1 MEQAQKQ
8 GSENT
13 NLPSTGGKPGRI
25 QVGNLL
31 LTLPFIAIFLVQL
44 AHHRM
49 WRDELNA
56 FGIAA
61 ASPNLSTLFHYI
73 HYEGHPWLW
82 YVLMWC
88 ISQFTADPTRIKIL
102 QAVVGIGIY
111 LVIGLSS
118 PFSRVEKLLLF
129 CCYFVSFEYTVMTRM
144 YGLMFLLLLLYLRE
158 RVQRPDR
165 LLTAAALLGLMACT
179 DVMGIFLATALV
191 CERIYTKYTLP
202 RNQSAARNTRINQWT
217 YIAGGIVGLSLLA
230 FSAFSLKL
238 TSDIGWRLTGT
249 FFKVA
254 TDPLHLL
261 DTAICYIV
269 MPYFPV
275 RNPFAHNFWIPD
287 PYRHRL
293 FYVVCLPVVL
303 GIYWSIF
310 RRNRNLLLLLAL
322 TLLACVSFGHLIY
335 LGAMRHYGTTFL
347 AFLSALWLL
356 KAQQPRLPIGAHI
369 LLGLT
374 VFGGLIAGVETWL
387 RPFSNAQPAAAWI
400 ASQIAANRLE
410 PLPLVGTPD
419 TSVVG
424 IAEVLHRPIYM
435 LDCQCQDTF
444 LLYSKRRNNFD
455 VAEIPS
461 RMADAQKFLAV
472 PSYLYIAVYPLTNQE
487 QAEMATKGL
496 AATSLANFTGAEV
509 ADENFYL
516 YKVTQTNAPSAV
528 MQKKDTSHPGPPP
541 HVAG

>member
-1 MEQAQKQ
+1 
-8 GSENT
+8 
-13 NLPSTGGKPGRI
+13 
-25 QVGNLL
+25 
-31 LTLPFIAIFLVQL
+31 
-44 AHHRM
+44 
-49 WRDELNA
+49 
-56 FGIAA
+56 
-61 ASPNLSTLFHYI
+61 
-73 HYEGHPWLW
+73 
-82 YVLMWC
+82 
-88 ISQFTADPTRIKIL
+88 
-102 QAVVGIGIY
+102 
-111 LVIGLSS
+111 
-118 PFSRVEKLLLF
+118 
-129 CCYFVSFEYTVMTRM
+129 M
-144 YGLMFLLLLLYLRE
+144 YGVMFLLLLLCLRE
-158 RVQRPDR
+158 RVHRPDR
-165 LLTAAALLGLMACT
+165 PLRAAALLGLMACT

-191 CERIYTKYTLP
+191 CERAHARKTLLK
-202 RNQSAARNTRINQWT
+202 NQSAANKPGTNKWT
-217 YIAGGIVGLSLLA
+217 YIAGGLVGLSLLA

-238 TSDIGWRLTGT
+238 TSDISWRMTGN
-249 FFKVA
+249 FFKLA

-275 RNPFAHNFWIPD
+275 RDPFAHNFWNPD

-293 FYVVCLPVVL
+293 FFALCLPWVL

-310 RRNRNLLLLLAL
+310 RRNRNLLLMVGL

-356 KAQQPRLPIGAHI
+356 KTQQPRLPIAAYL

-374 VFGGLIAGVETWL
+374 VGGGLIAGVETWL

-400 ASQIAANRLE
+400 ASQIAASPLE
-410 PLPLVGTPD
+410 ALPLVGTPD

-455 VAEIPS
+455 AAEIPS

-472 PSYLYIAVYPLTNQE
+472 PSYLYIAVYPLNDQE

-496 AATSLANFTGAEV
+496 VETPLASFTGAEV

-516 YKVTQTNAPSAV
+516 YKVSRTNVTSTAI
-528 MQKKDTSHPGPPP
+528 QKKDAAGLAAPR